1 MNKVIS
7 KVRVTEV
14 DGLSDALVRLYKA
27 DEGVSSDVFLKGVM
41 DEIEKLS
48 VFTVEAALYSS
59 LAFAN
64 KSCAERICSK
74 ISFTPSSALSVS
86 SSLEKSS
93 SRLSISEDSLT

>member
-27 DEGVSSDVFLKGVM
+27 DEGVSSDVFLKSVM

-48 VFTVEAALYSS
+48 V
-59 LAFAN
+59 
-64 KSCAERICSK
+64 
-74 ISFTPSSALSVS
+74 
-86 SSLEKSS
+86 
-93 SRLSISEDSLT
+93 